1 VGAERNYSCY
11 GENELGEG
19 GGGFCLT
26 GAELWKTFA
35 AVDSNS
41 NRGRRPPPLGAV
53 CHERFL
59 RLLPVKPVIRARIP
73 KWCR

>member
-1 VGAERNYSCY
+1 MGAERNYSCY

-41 NRGRRPPPLGAV
+41 NGNSKTVGAA
-53 CHERFL
+53 HPRWGL
-59 RLLPVKPVIRARIP
+59 SAMSAS
-73 KWCR
+73 